1 MTHTD
6 PASPKQQRYLR
17 SLAEKT
23 GTSFTPPRTKAE
35 ASREIERL
43 KKLSA
48 SPRHE
53 RAEDREA
60 IARARR
66 GGSAAVRRSEVSGY
80 GSTATWATGQGPD
93 GDHGRG

>member
-1 MTHTD
+1 MAKTD
-6 PASPKQQRYLR
+6 PPSPKQQRYLR
-17 SLAEKT
+17 SLAEQT
-23 GTSFTPPRTKAE
+23 GTSFTPPTTKAE

-53 RAEDREA
+53 RHEERKAIDRA
-60 IARARR
+60 PR

-80 GSTATWATGQGPD
+80 GSSCCW
-93 GDHGRG
+93 R